1 MMTAQGRVIAVAGAR
16 AQVRIEPASGCSGCG
31 SRGSC
36 AGGKSQVIWVEAE
49 PGVAAGD
56 TVNFALKEGTFR
68 SAAFLGYLLPAVT
81 TLIGAALAAEGGDVA
96 SALGAAAGLFVGLLI
111 VRILGR
117 RLARNEPAGAA
128 RTTDIPTF
136 TGGLS

>member
-1 MMTAQGRVIAVAGAR
+1 
-16 AQVRIEPASGCSGCG
+16 
-31 SRGSC
+31 
-36 AGGKSQVIWVEAE
+36 VIWLDAT

-81 TLIGAALAAEGGDVA
+81 TLTGAALAADGGDIA
-96 SALGAAAGLFVGLLI
+96 SALGAATGLFVGLLI

-117 RLARNEPAGAA
+117 RLTRNEPTGAC
-128 RTTDIPTF
+128 TTDTPTL

>member
-1 MMTAQGRVIAVAGAR
+1 MMTAQGRVIAIAGAR
-16 AQVRIEPASGCSGCG
+16 AQVRIEPASGCSSCG

-36 AGGKSQVIWVEAE
+36 AGGKSQMIWLDAA

-56 TVNFALKEGTFR
+56 TVNFALNEGTFR
-68 SAAFLGYLLPAVT
+68 SAALLGYLLPAVT
-81 TLIGAALAAEGGDVA
+81 TLAGAAVAADGGDVA
-96 SALGAAAGLFVGLLI
+96 SALGAAAGLVAGLVF

-117 RLARNEPAGAA
+117 RLTRKEPMGAC
-128 RTTDIPTF
+128 TTDTPTF